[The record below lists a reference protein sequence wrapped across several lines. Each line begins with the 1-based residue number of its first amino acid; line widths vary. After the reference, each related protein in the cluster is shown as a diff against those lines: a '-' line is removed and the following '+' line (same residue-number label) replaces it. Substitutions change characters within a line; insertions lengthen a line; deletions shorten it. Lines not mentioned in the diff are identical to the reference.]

1 MIGGLWNFASFLI
14 ALIILIAVHEWGHF
28 WVARRCGVK
37 VLRFSLGFGKIFW
50 SHKGKDGTEYSLSL
64 IPLGGYVKMLDERIE
79 PVPDNLKSQA
89 FNTQSVVKRALIVV
103 AGPAANFIFA
113 VVAFWLVFLL
123 GVPGVKPVIG
133 EISPISVAY
142 QAGLRSGVQII
153 EINHKTVADW
163 EEVSYSF
170 VDAAGQDHIDLTVQE
185 ESGSQ
190 QHIRLPLQDWKIS
203 PDEPLPFRKLGF
215 SPLAPEISP
224 ELAQLTSGGAGEKA
238 GLKIGDKILSVDQ
251 KPVKDWSQFAQT
263 IQQSPDISLNLQVL
277 RDSQT
282 ISVTLVPARKET
294 KDRVIGFAGLMP
306 VVKPLPE
313 KYLTKRQYGVFD
325 AMSQAFKRTSDV
337 SLLTLDVV
345 GKLVSGT
352 ISVDNL
358 SGPIAIAKGAGDSAG
373 YGLVYFLGFLGLI
386 SVNLGIMN
394 LLPLPVLDGGHL
406 LFFGI
411 EALLRRPVPAK
422 VQDIAYRIGAALL
435 MCLMAIALFNDFT
448 RFNG

>member
-1 MIGGLWNFASFLI
+1 MIGSLWNLASFLI
-14 ALIILIAVHEWGHF
+14 ALVILIAVHEWGHF

-37 VLRFSLGFGKIFW
+37 VLRFSLGFGKVFW
-50 SHKGKDGTEYSLSL
+50 SRKGRDGTEYSLSL
-64 IPLGGYVKMLDERIE
+64 IPLGGYVKMLDERVE
-79 PVPDNLKSQA
+79 SVPEELKSQA
-89 FNTQSVVKRALIVV
+89 FNNQSVVKRAAIVA
-103 AGPAANFIFA
+103 AGPFANFIFA
-113 VVAFWLVFLL
+113 VLAFWLVFLL
-123 GVPGVKPVIG
+123 GVPGVKPIIG
-133 EISPISVAY
+133 EVSPASIAY
-142 QAGLRSGVQII
+142 QAGLRNGMQII
-153 EINHKTVADW
+153 EVNQQAVSDW
-163 EEVSYSF
+163 ESVSYSF
-170 VDAAGQDHIDLTVQE
+170 VSAAGQNQIDLTVQE

-190 QHIRLPLQDWKIS
+190 QHVRLPLQDWNIS
-203 PDEPLPFRKLGF
+203 PDDPLPFRKLGF
-215 SPLAPEISP
+215 SPLSPEIIP
-224 ELAQLTSGGAGEKA
+224 ELAQLTPGGAGEKA
-238 GLKIGDKILSVDQ
+238 GLRVGDKILTVEQ
-251 KPVKDWSQFAQT
+251 NPVKDWAQFAQK
-263 IQQSPDISLNLQVL
+263 IQQSPDISLKLQVL

-313 KYLTKRQYGVFD
+313 KYLTETQYGFFD
-325 AMSQAFKRTSDV
+325 AIPHALRRTAEV
-337 SLLTLDVV
+337 SALTLDVV
-345 GKLVSGT
+345 GKLITGT

>member
-1 MIGGLWNFASFLI
+1 MSAGLWNLASFLI

-37 VLRFSLGFGKIFW
+37 VLRFSLGFGKILW
-50 SHKGKDGTEYSLSL
+50 NRKGKDGTEYSLSL

-79 PVPDNLKSQA
+79 TVPAELKSQA
-89 FNTQSVVKRALIVV
+89 FNNQSVAKRTAIVA
-103 AGPAANFIFA
+103 AGPLANFVFA

-133 EISPISVAY
+133 EITPSSVAY
-142 QAGLRSGVQII
+142 QAGLRSGMQILKV
-153 EINHKTVADW
+153 NQQAVTDW
-163 EEVSYSF
+163 EGVSYGF
-170 VDAAGQDHIDLTVQE
+170 VGAAGQSEINLTVE
-185 ESGSQ
+185 SESGVQ
-190 QHIRLPLQDWKIS
+190 QRIMLPLTDWNIS

-215 SPLAPEISP
+215 SPLAPEILP
-224 ELAQLTSGGAGEKA
+224 ELAQLTLGGAGEKA
-238 GLKIGDKILSVDQ
+238 GLQVGDKILSVNQ
-251 KPVKDWSQFAQT
+251 ISVNDWQQFAKT
-263 IQQSPDISLNLQVL
+263 IQQSPDIPLQLQVS
-277 RDSQT
+277 RDNQT
-282 ISVTLVPARKET
+282 ISVTLIPERRET
-294 KDRVIGFAGLMP
+294 KDRIIGFAGLMP

-313 KYLTKRQYGVFD
+313 KYLTETRYGPVD
-325 AMSQAFKRTSDV
+325 AVSHALKRTAEV
-337 SLLTLDVV
+337 TKLTLDVV
-345 GKLVSGT
+345 GKLLTGT

-358 SGPIAIAKGAGDSAG
+358 SGPISIAKGAGDSAG
-373 YGLVYFLGFLGLI
+373 FGLVYFLGFLGLI

-411 EALLRRPVPAK
+411 EALLGRPVPEK

-448 RFNG
+448 RF

>member
-1 MIGGLWNFASFLI
+1 MSAGLWNLASFLI

-37 VLRFSLGFGKIFW
+37 VLRFSLGFGKILW
-50 SHKGKDGTEYSLSL
+50 NRKGKDGTEYSLSL

-79 PVPDNLKSQA
+79 TVPAELKSQA
-89 FNTQSVVKRALIVV
+89 FNNQSVAKRTAIVA
-103 AGPAANFIFA
+103 AGPLANFVFA

-133 EISPISVAY
+133 EITPSSVAY
-142 QAGLRSGVQII
+142 QAGLRSGMQILKV
-153 EINHKTVADW
+153 NQQAVTDW
-163 EEVSYSF
+163 EGVSYGF
-170 VDAAGQDHIDLTVQE
+170 VGAAGQSEINLTVE
-185 ESGSQ
+185 SESGVQ
-190 QHIRLPLQDWKIS
+190 QRIMLPLTDWNIS

-215 SPLAPEISP
+215 SPLAPEILP
-224 ELAQLTSGGAGEKA
+224 ELAQLTPGGAGEKA
-238 GLKIGDKILSVDQ
+238 GLQVGDKILSVNQ
-251 KPVKDWSQFAQT
+251 ISVNDWQQFAKT
-263 IQQSPDISLNLQVL
+263 IQQSPDIPLQLQVS
-277 RDSQT
+277 RDNQT
-282 ISVTLVPARKET
+282 ISVTLIPERRET
-294 KDRVIGFAGLMP
+294 KDRIIGFAGLMP

-313 KYLTKRQYGVFD
+313 KYLTETRYGPVD
-325 AMSQAFKRTSDV
+325 AVSHALKRTAEV
-337 SLLTLDVV
+337 TKLTLDVV
-345 GKLVSGT
+345 GKLLIGT

-358 SGPIAIAKGAGDSAG
+358 SGPISIAKGAGDSAG
-373 YGLVYFLGFLGLI
+373 FGLVYFLGFLGLI

-411 EALLRRPVPAK
+411 EALLGRPVPEK

-448 RFNG
+448 RF

>member
-1 MIGGLWNFASFLI
+1 MSAGLWNLASFLI

-37 VLRFSLGFGKIFW
+37 VLRFSLGFGKILW
-50 SHKGKDGTEYSLSL
+50 NRKGKDGTEYSLSL

-79 PVPDNLKSQA
+79 TVPAELKSQA
-89 FNTQSVVKRALIVV
+89 FNNQSVAKRTAIVA
-103 AGPAANFIFA
+103 AGPLANFVFA

-133 EISPISVAY
+133 EITPSSVAY
-142 QAGLRSGVQII
+142 QAGLRSGMQILKV
-153 EINHKTVADW
+153 NQQAVTDW
-163 EEVSYSF
+163 EDVSYGF
-170 VDAAGQDHIDLTVQE
+170 VGAAGQSEINLTVE
-185 ESGSQ
+185 SESGVQ
-190 QHIRLPLQDWKIS
+190 QRIMLPLTDWNIS

-215 SPLAPEISP
+215 SPLAPEILP
-224 ELAQLTSGGAGEKA
+224 ELAQLTPGGAGEKA
-238 GLKIGDKILSVDQ
+238 GLQVGDKILSVNQ
-251 KPVKDWSQFAQT
+251 ISVNDWQQFAKT
-263 IQQSPDISLNLQVL
+263 IQQSPDIPLQLQVS
-277 RDSQT
+277 RDNQT
-282 ISVTLVPARKET
+282 ISVTLIPERRET
-294 KDRVIGFAGLMP
+294 KDRIIGFAGLMP

-313 KYLTKRQYGVFD
+313 KYLTETRYGPVD
-325 AMSQAFKRTSDV
+325 AVSHALKRTAEV
-337 SLLTLDVV
+337 TKLTLDVV
-345 GKLVSGT
+345 GKLLTGT

-358 SGPIAIAKGAGDSAG
+358 SGPISIAKGAGDSAG
-373 YGLVYFLGFLGLI
+373 FGLVYFLGFLGLI

-411 EALLRRPVPAK
+411 EALLGRPVPEK

-448 RFNG
+448 RF